1 MEAASITR
9 PEVRPALAQ
18 RALTSYFTYAVLAH
32 MVVWTILPVLLQSN
46 VSLDMVEG
54 LAWGKE
60 WQLGYQKDPPLFP
73 WVIHLITICANKQ
86 LWISYLTGQLCVAIV
101 FFSVWKLGK
110 RIGSEKEALVGALL
124 LEGIYYFNLPTLE
137 FNDILLQMPFAAL
150 FGWLLHKAI
159 RENHLKDWFL
169 CGVVASLG
177 LWSRYSMGAYILPLA
192 LFALAHPFS
201 RQRLTSAGPWVMILT
216 ATLLFLPHLY
226 WIIASD
232 FISIK
237 YVGDRAPAAALLTDF
252 LRDFFGFIGA
262 QALALLPML
271 VVVALL
277 WRWRTARAW
286 LTLRWQDFDSAYIT
300 ALALGPIAVSLA
312 LSLLAMRPLR
322 AMWGAPLWSF
332 IGLFIVLLLKPAL
345 TSQRWRY
352 LGRAWLVL
360 FLLPIVYF
368 VIAKSYGTSVTGN
381 EQVVHFP
388 GESLG
393 RGINQQWFSATR
405 QPLKYVA
412 GDTWSAGNVSFYADD
427 RPSVIFSYGDQRV
440 SPWIDI
446 NDVHR
451 SGTVLVWDINE
462 EGSAIPKKMEDRFP
476 HAVLQP
482 SITVTG
488 KLSHRFGVAFVFPES
503 LSHLH

>member
-1 MEAASITR
+1 
-9 PEVRPALAQ
+9 
-18 RALTSYFTYAVLAH
+18 
-32 MVVWTILPVLLQSN
+32 
-46 VSLDMVEG
+46 
-54 LAWGKE
+54 
-60 WQLGYQKDPPLFP
+60 
-73 WVIHLITICANKQ
+73 
-86 LWISYLTGQLCVAIV
+86 
-101 FFSVWKLGK
+101 
-110 RIGSEKEALVGALL
+110 
-124 LEGIYYFNLPTLE
+124 
-137 FNDILLQMPFAAL
+137 
-150 FGWLLHKAI
+150 
-159 RENHLKDWFL
+159 
-169 CGVVASLG
+169 
-177 LWSRYSMGAYILPLA
+177 
-192 LFALAHPFS
+192 
-201 RQRLTSAGPWVMILT
+201 
-216 ATLLFLPHLY
+216 
-226 WIIASD
+226 
-232 FISIK
+232 
-237 YVGDRAPAAALLTDF
+237 

-345 TSQRWRY
+345 TTQRWRY

-360 FLLPIVYF
+360 LLLPIMYF

-393 RGINQQWFSATR
+393 RGINQQWFAATR
-405 QPLKYVA
+405 QPLKYVV

-427 RPSVIFSYGDQRV
+427 RPSVIFSHGDQRV

-451 SGTVLVWDINE
+451 SGAVLVWDIEE

-482 SITVTG
+482 NITVTG
-488 KLSHRFGVAFVFPES
+488 KLSHRFGVAFLFPES